1 MHFVETIIH
10 KIMRYKF
17 ENFRV
22 EIEPTEILV
31 NLNSIHDK
39 AIDKQLSVDI
49 VLICDGGNFG
59 VTAENMPYVDS
70 WSDSDIEA
78 MVNEWLKQYEI

>member
-1 MHFVETIIH
+1 
-10 KIMRYKF
+10 MRYKF
-17 ENFRV
+17 EQFKV

-31 NLNSIHDK
+31 DLNTIRDK

-49 VLICDGGNFG
+49 ILVCEGGKFG
-59 VTAENMPYVDS
+59 VTAENMLYVDS

-78 MVNEWLKQYEI
+78 MAVEWLTQYEA